1 MSGGSDAVRRRAR
14 LALAASLH
22 KLRAQTIAAGPARIE
37 PNRTDEASVGAAD
50 EDAQALS
57 EMLQAISSRRNQG
70 QAEMLARIDR
80 ALRRLEE
87 TPHDF
92 GFCRECDEEIP
103 LRRLQ
108 LVPWAELCAD
118 CQAKQDPRRGQGRRK
133 LTDYL

>member
-1 MSGGSDAVRRRAR
+1 
-14 LALAASLH
+14 
-22 KLRAQTIAAGPARIE
+22 
-37 PNRTDEASVGAAD
+37 
-50 EDAQALS
+50 
-57 EMLQAISSRRNQG
+57 MLQAISSRRNQG

-87 TPHDF
+87 TPHEF